1 MATQLRE
8 AGSTAVWRQVNLQ
21 VLERIEK
28 LPSLSSVVT
37 EFLRLCRQEFVSAR
51 DFERVIAKDQAL
63 VARLL
68 RVANSGMYGKSRS
81 IRSIAEAVVLVGL
94 ANMTKMVYAVSTEGL
109 TRNRLVNYNFEPSRG
124 FWMHTTAVG
133 LTARA
138 IADAAPERKVHPEEA
153 FVAGLLHDVG
163 KLIVDDF
170 LDRAPGK
177 RRVTVA
183 EETEA
188 IGLDHAELAEYI
200 LKQWRL
206 PDTIIEAV
214 RFHHHPDQALVDP
227 AGAQILCLAQA
238 MVETWAIGYH
248 EPIDLEP
255 EFDPEPV
262 QDLIARLQISKGKL
276 AQILWDVRQNLA
288 GIEKLYPSD

>member
-1 MATQLRE
+1 M
-8 AGSTAVWRQVNLQ
+8 
-21 VLERIEK
+21 ERIEK
-28 LPSLSSVVT
+28 LPSLSAVVS
-37 EFLRLCRQEFVSAR
+37 EFLRLCREEFVSAR
-51 DFERVIAKDQAL
+51 DFEKVIAKDQAL

-94 ANMTKMVYAVSTEGL
+94 ATMTRIVYAVSAEGL
-109 TRNRLVNYNFEPSRG
+109 TRNRLVNYAYEPSRG

-138 IADAAPERKVHPEEA
+138 VADAVPDRRMHPEEA

-177 RRVTVA
+177 RQVTPA
-183 EETEA
+183 EEVA
-188 IGLDHAELAEYI
+188 AVGLDHAELAEYI
-200 LKQWRL
+200 LKQWKL
-206 PDTIIEAV
+206 PPAIIEAV
-214 RFHHHPDQALVDP
+214 RFHHHPDQALDDP
-227 AGAQILCLAQA
+227 TGARILALSQHI
-238 MVETWAIGYH
+238 VRTWRIGSQ

-255 EFDPEPV
+255 EFDPASAE
-262 QDLIARLQISKGKL
+262 DLVARLRIPEAKL
-276 AQILWDVRQNLA
+276 AQILWDVRQDLA

>member
-1 MATQLRE
+1 MATRI
-8 AGSTAVWRQVNLQ
+8 ADTVGAPVWRQVNLQ

-28 LPSLSSVVT
+28 LPSLSSVVS

-51 DFERVIAKDQAL
+51 DFEKVIAKDQAL

-109 TRNRLVNYNFEPSRG
+109 TRNRLVNYAYEPSRG

-138 IADAAPERKVHPEEA
+138 VADAVPDRRLHPEEA

-163 KLIVDDF
+163 KLVVDDF
-170 LDRAPGK
+170 LDRTPGK
-177 RRVTVA
+177 RVVTA
-183 EETEA
+183 EEEVA
-188 IGLDHAELAEYI
+188 AVGLDHAELAEYI
-200 LKQWRL
+200 LKQWKL
-206 PDTIIEAV
+206 PPAIIEAV
-214 RFHHHPDQALVDP
+214 RFHHHPDQALDDP
-227 AGAQILCLAQA
+227 LGAQILALSQCI
-238 MVETWAIGYH
+238 VRTWSIGYR
-248 EPIDLEP
+248 EPIDLEL
-255 EFDPEPV
+255 EFDTETAGSLV
-262 QDLIARLQISKGKL
+262 AQLQIPQSKL
-276 AQILWDVRQNLA
+276 AQILWDVRQNLS
-288 GIEKLYPSD
+288 GIEKLFPND

>member
-1 MATQLRE
+1 MATRISD
-8 AGSTAVWRQVNLQ
+8 AVGAPVWRQVNLQ

-28 LPSLSSVVT
+28 LPSLSSVVS
-37 EFLRLCRQEFVSAR
+37 EFLRLCREEFVSAR
-51 DFERVIAKDQAL
+51 DFEKVIAKDQAL

-94 ANMTKMVYAVSTEGL
+94 ANMTKIVYAVSTEGL
-109 TRNRLVNYNFEPSRG
+109 TRNRLLNYAYEPSRG

-133 LTARA
+133 LAARA
-138 IADAAPERKVHPEEA
+138 VAEAIPDRRMHPEEA

-177 RRVTVA
+177 RHVTPA
-183 EETEA
+183 EEVEA
-188 IGLDHAELAEYI
+188 VGLDHAELAEYI
-200 LKQWRL
+200 LKQWKL
-206 PDTIIEAV
+206 PPTIIEAV
-214 RFHHHPDQALVDP
+214 RFHHHPEQALDDP
-227 AGAQILCLAQA
+227 TGARILALSQHI
-238 MVETWAIGYH
+238 VQTWRVGYH
-248 EPIDLEP
+248 DTIDLEL
-255 EFDPEPV
+255 EFDRERAG
-262 QDLIARLQISKGKL
+262 DLVARLKIPNAKL
-276 AQILWDVRQNLA
+276 EQILWDVRQSLA

>member
-1 MATQLRE
+1 MATRILDAVE
-8 AGSTAVWRQVNLQ
+8 TPVWRHVNLQ

-28 LPSLSSVVT
+28 LPSLSAVIS

-51 DFERVIAKDQAL
+51 DFEKVIAKDQAL

-94 ANMTKMVYAVSTEGL
+94 ANMTKIVYAVSTEGL
-109 TRNRLVNYNFEPSRG
+109 TRNRLVNYNYEPSRG

-138 IADAAPERKVHPEEA
+138 VADAVPDRRMHPEEA

-170 LDRAPGK
+170 LDRTPGK
-177 RRVTVA
+177 RQITPA
-183 EETEA
+183 EEVEA
-188 IGLDHAELAEYI
+188 VGLDHAELAEYI
-200 LKQWRL
+200 LKQWKL
-206 PDTIIEAV
+206 PPAIIEAV
-214 RFHHHPDQALVDP
+214 RFHHHPEQALDDP
-227 AGAQILCLAQA
+227 AGAQILALSQCI
-238 MVETWAIGYH
+238 VRTWRIGFH

-255 EFDPEPV
+255 EFDAESAG
-262 QDLIARLQISKGKL
+262 DLIARLQLPNAKL

-288 GIEKLYPSD
+288 GIEKLYPTD